1 MLEQSYQKAG
11 LQTFMERHPEH
22 RKKKHSGFTIRKKLI
37 FSFLFILLIPSITIG
52 FFSYHTAQQKL
63 QEKILLNAKENVGM
77 IDRYLTNYIKP
88 KIDDSAEFAKQF
100 NKGSFD
106 PDNMNNSLSVLQQY
120 TDFHPEISATYAAS
134 EQGKLMIYPHADLPP
149 GFDARTRPWYTQAKA
164 ANGETIITEPY
175 VDQISGN
182 ILVTVAKQLN
192 DGSGVIGFD
201 LSLASLKAV
210 TSGAKI
216 GREGY
221 PLIVSA
227 KGTYLVHPSQKPG
240 TMAQGSWVQTLL
252 YKDSGNISYN
262 QNGTDKVMEFETN
275 KLTGFKIAG
284 TMNLNEVNQDSNPIL
299 KTTFI
304 CIGIFILLGIAIS
317 YLIIHS
323 ITVPLRKLISA
334 TDKVSEGDLT
344 QIFDVKSK
352 DEINILGVSF
362 NKMVTSLREVIK
374 QVDEK
379 AELLAASSEQLMASS
394 EQNSLA
400 TEQITNSIQEVASS
414 TERQNVLIEE
424 STGIIKGMS
433 TQMEQIMNRSTT
445 VANESIAA
453 AKVVSHGNETIQLSK
468 NQMEIIQDTVNN
480 LGTVIHT
487 LGERSK
493 EINQIIDVISSIAAQ
508 TNLLALNAA
517 IEAARAGEHGKGF
530 AVVADEVRKLAEQ
543 SSKSTENIRHLIS
556 SIQSDTN
563 QAVSSMD
570 KGKTEFTKGMDLIKS
585 AGEAF
590 YQIELFVS
598 QTNRQFQ
605 EVSAS
610 IEEATSGAEHVVE
623 SVDEIKEITVRV
635 TGETQ
640 DVSSTT
646 EEQLASMQEIAA
658 SAASLAE
665 MAEELHDTIK
675 KFKV

>member
-1 MLEQSYQKAG
+1 
-11 LQTFMERHPEH
+11 MERHQEH
-22 RKKKHSGFTIRKKLI
+22 RKKKFSGFTIRKKLI

-63 QEKILLNAKENVGM
+63 QEKIQMSAKENVGM

-88 KIDDSAEFAKQF
+88 KIDDTSEFAKRF
-100 NKGSFD
+100 NKDSFD
-106 PDNMNNSLSVLQQY
+106 PGNMNNSLSVLQQY
-120 TDFHPEISATYAAS
+120 IEFHPEITAAYAAS
-134 EQGKLMIYPHADLPP
+134 EKGNLLIYPHADLPP

-175 VDQISGN
+175 IDQISGN
-182 ILVTVAKQLN
+182 ILVTVAKQLK

-201 LSLASLKAV
+201 LSLTSLKTV
-210 TSGAKI
+210 TSGVKI

-221 PLIVSA
+221 PLIVSG
-227 KGTYLVHPSQKPG
+227 KGIYLVHPSQKPG
-240 TMAQGSWVQTLL
+240 DMAQGSWVQTIL
-252 YKDSGNISYN
+252 YKESGQISYN
-262 QNGTDKVMEFETN
+262 LNGKDKLMEFETN

-284 TMNLNEVNQDSNPIL
+284 TMDLNEVNQDSSPIL

-304 CIGIFILLGIAIS
+304 CIGIFILFGIVIS
-317 YLIIHS
+317 YLIIRS
-323 ITVPLRKLISA
+323 ITSPLRQLISA
-334 TDKVSEGDLT
+334 TDKVSEGDLS
-344 QIFDVKSK
+344 QIFVVKSN
-352 DEINILGVSF
+352 DEIKSLGESF

-374 QVDEK
+374 HIDEK

-394 EQNSLA
+394 EQSSLA

-414 TERQNVLIEE
+414 TERQNSVVEE
-424 STGIIKGMS
+424 STGIIKEMS
-433 TQMEQIMNRSTT
+433 AQMEQILNRSTI
-445 VANESIAA
+445 VAKESIAA

-468 NQMEIIQDTVNN
+468 SQMENILDTVNN

-517 IEAARAGEHGKGF
+517 IEAARAGEYGKGF

-543 SSKSTENIRHLIS
+543 SSKSTENIRNLIS
-556 SIQSDTN
+556 SIQGDTN
-563 QAVSSMD
+563 QAVSSMV
-570 KGKTEFTKGMDLIKS
+570 KGKTEFVKGMDLIKN

-590 YQIELFVS
+590 RQIEQFVS

-605 EVSAS
+605 EVSVS

-623 SVDEIKEITVRV
+623 SVNEIKGITVRV
-635 TGETQ
+635 KGEAQ
-640 DVSSTT
+640 DVSAAT